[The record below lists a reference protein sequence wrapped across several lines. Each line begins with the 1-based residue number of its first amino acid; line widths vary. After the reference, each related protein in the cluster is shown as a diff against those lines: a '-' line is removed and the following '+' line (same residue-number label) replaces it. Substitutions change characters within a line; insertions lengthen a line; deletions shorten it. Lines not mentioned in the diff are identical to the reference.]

1 MLERFR
7 TGGRLVLS
15 GLMFGVLLA
24 LGGCLSSLMPS
35 VESEGAS
42 LTATQHLAQ
51 IRSGNGLS
59 TLTSDPTLEKAAR
72 QQAAY
77 MAASRRMEHTTGRG
91 RDFATR
97 VKGNGIEGAAAENI
111 ARGRMDLDRL
121 FAMWM
126 ASSGHRRNMLDP
138 RFSRFGLAYAGEG
151 DQRYWALILG
161 R

>member
-1 MLERFR
+1 MAVAVVPPR
-7 TGGRLVLS
+7 RLLAAVL
-15 GLMFGVLLA
+15 LFPLLA
-24 LGGCLSSLMPS
+24 LGGCLASLMPS
-35 VESEGAS
+35 VDSEGAS
-42 LTATQHLAQ
+42 LTATQHLAR
-51 IRSGNGLS
+51 IRAGNGLPA
-59 TLTSDPTLEKAAR
+59 LASDPMLEKAAR

-77 MAASRRMEHTTGRG
+77 MAGSRKMEHSTGWG
-91 RDFATR
+91 RDFTAR
-97 VKGNGIEGAAAENI
+97 VRDNGIVGAAAENI

-138 RFSRFGLAYAGEG
+138 RFSRFGLAHAGEG